1 MEPVEKLDRKT
12 SLLFGE
18 HVAFWSSCA
27 VHLGCC
33 LILACLYAGG
43 GGGQRSGSFELFMD
57 DFSESESLTDL
68 TLETPSLETESPLPD
83 DPVTESAIPTKLT
96 SYETV
101 LFDESLV
108 SEISTESISEGLKS
122 ALMETNSSAVNS
134 NAEGKT
140 AAKFYG
146 TELSGSRFVFVIDS
160 SSSMSGPRWQ
170 SLKEELVGCIK
181 NLSQDQY
188 FFVISFDSE
197 CKPMFGQLPPK
208 GKFLHPTSSNVQKL
222 QTWLNSIRLGSST
235 LPASSLALAL
245 SLEPDAIMLLS
256 DGEIADDSIAQ
267 LRRFNRTWTDED
279 NYSIKVPIHTYLLD
293 SLVGYR
299 ALQIIA
305 EENDGVFTPINLN
318 ARRRQRR

>member
-1 MEPVEKLDRKT
+1 MEPFEKPDRKK
-12 SLLFGE
+12 SSLFGE
-18 HVAFWSSCA
+18 HVAFWSSCTL
-27 VHLGCC
+27 HLGCC

-43 GGGQRSGSFELFMD
+43 GGGKRSGSFELLMD
-57 DFSESESLTDL
+57 DFSDSESLTDL
-68 TLETPSLETESPLPD
+68 TLETPSLETESPIPEE
-83 DPVTESAIPTKLT
+83 PVTESAIPARLT
-96 SYETV
+96 GYETI
-101 LFDESLV
+101 LFDDSLV
-108 SEISTESISEGLKS
+108 NESSTESISEGLKS
-122 ALMETNSSAVNS
+122 VLMKTNSSAVNS
-134 NAEGKT
+134 NAEGKKV
-140 AAKFYG
+140 AKFYG

-160 SSSMSGPRWQ
+160 SSSMTGPRWQ
-170 SLKEELVGCIK
+170 SLKEELVDCIK

-188 FFVISFDSE
+188 FFVVSFDSE

-208 GKFLHPTSSNVQKL
+208 GKFLHPTSSNIQKL

-245 SLEPDAIMLLS
+245 SLQPDAVMLLS

-267 LRRFNRTWTDED
+267 LRRLNRTWTDED

-318 ARRRQRR
+318 ARRKQRR